1 MKGKK
6 VKIMEKITK
15 AQKYAMI
22 EEILGAVE
30 GDNVAM
36 LIEFVQGEQAALAN
50 KAAKA
55 KAKAAEKKT
64 EIDELGNVVLSVLTA
79 DPMTRDEVFALVE
92 NAGDEITVAKV
103 GARLTK
109 LVDAG
114 LVVKS
119 EVKATTA
126 SGKKT
131 TRMAYA
137 LALTDAEPSDVEVDE

>member
-1 MKGKK
+1 MKGLK

-22 EEILGAVE
+22 EDILNTVD
-30 GDNVAM
+30 GDNIDM
-36 LIEFVQGEQAALAN
+36 LIEFVQAEQAALAN

-64 EIDELGNVVLSVLTA
+64 EIDDLGNAVLGVLDGT
-79 DPMTRDEVFALVE
+79 PKTRDEVFALVE
-92 NAGDEITVAKV
+92 DFSNDVSVAKV

-114 LVVKS
+114 LIVKN
-119 EVKATTA
+119 EIKAVTA

-131 TRMAYA
+131 TRMAYSVDNMA
-137 LALTDAEPSDVEVDE
+137 AAEVDE

>member
-1 MKGKK
+1 
-6 VKIMEKITK
+6 MEKITK

-22 EEILGAVE
+22 EDILNTVDGE
-30 GDNVAM
+30 NVDM
-36 LIEFVQGEQAALAN
+36 LIEFVQAEQAALAN

-64 EIDELGNVVLSVLTA
+64 EIDDLGNAVLAVMTGE
-79 DPMTRDEVFALVE
+79 PKTRDEIFELVDFAD
-92 NAGDEITVAKV
+92 ATIAKV

-114 LVVKS
+114 LVVKT
-119 EVKATTA
+119 EVKAVTA

-131 TRMAYA
+131 TRMAYSVDNMA
-137 LALTDAEPSDVEVDE
+137 AAEVDE

>member
-1 MKGKK
+1 
-6 VKIMEKITK
+6 MENIKITK
-15 AQKYAMI
+15 TEKLQKIETILTAMEQT
-22 EEILGAVE
+22 EETK
-30 GDNVAM
+30 M
-36 LIEFVQGEQAALAN
+36 LVEFVQSEQAALAR

-55 KAKAAEKKT
+55 KEKAAEKKT
-64 EIDELGNVVLSVLTA
+64 EIDALGEAVLGALTA
-79 DPMTRDEVFALVE
+79 EPMTRDEVFELVKDAE
-92 NAGDEITVAKV
+92 DEVSVAKV

-114 LVVKS
+114 KVEKS

-137 LALTDAEPSDVEVDE
+137 LALNEAEPTNAE

>member
-1 MKGKK
+1 
-6 VKIMEKITK
+6 MEKITK

-22 EEILGAVE
+22 EDILNTVD
-30 GDNVAM
+30 GDNIDM
-36 LIEFVQGEQAALAN
+36 LIEFVQAEQAALAN

-64 EIDELGNVVLSVLTA
+64 EIDDLGNAVLGVLNGT
-79 DPMTRDEVFALVE
+79 PKTRDEVFALVE
-92 NAGDEITVAKV
+92 DFSNDVSIAKV

-114 LVVKS
+114 LVVKT
-119 EVKATTA
+119 EVKAVTA

-131 TRMAYA
+131 TRMAYSVDNMA
-137 LALTDAEPSDVEVDE
+137 AAEVDE

>member
-1 MKGKK
+1 
-6 VKIMEKITK
+6 MEKITK

-22 EEILGAVE
+22 EDILNTVD
-30 GDNVAM
+30 GDNIDM
-36 LIEFVQGEQAALAN
+36 LIEFVQAEQAALAN

-64 EIDELGNVVLSVLTA
+64 EIDDLGNAVLGVLNGT
-79 DPMTRDEVFALVE
+79 PKTRDEVFALVE
-92 NAGDEITVAKV
+92 DFSNDVSIAKV

-114 LVVKS
+114 LIVKS
-119 EVKATTA
+119 EVKAVTA

-131 TRMAYA
+131 TRMAYSVDNMVA
-137 LALTDAEPSDVEVDE
+137 AEVYE